1 MSIVKHLL
9 SYPNGHRSDNDC
21 FVEHLG
27 EEISVDMTCMIDD
40 VFCTDDL
47 PQFDQ
52 YDDYY
57 ILQTEASLA
66 DK

>member
-1 MSIVKHLL
+1 
-9 SYPNGHRSDNDC
+9 
-21 FVEHLG
+21 
-27 EEISVDMTCMIDD
+27 MIDD